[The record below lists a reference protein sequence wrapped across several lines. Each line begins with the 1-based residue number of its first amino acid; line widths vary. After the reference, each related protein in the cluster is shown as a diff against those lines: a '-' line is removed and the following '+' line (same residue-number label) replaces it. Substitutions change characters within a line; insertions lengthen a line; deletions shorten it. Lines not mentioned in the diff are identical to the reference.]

1 MLSWVE
7 HENSFITSG
16 PDYVNRIHS
25 AHMSKGMF
33 SDITAQMLMGLLGPC
48 FPPKEHANNVIII
61 VLVRCV

>member
-1 MLSWVE
+1 MLMPSL
-7 HENSFITSG
+7 NK
-16 PDYVNRIHS
+16 IHS

-48 FPPKEHANNVIII
+48 FPPKEHANNVIMI